1 MLVAINNLPSYFTSF
16 AKLILVWLW
25 IGNSIVKA
33 EVRFDVFMGFA
44 DKARNSEWFP
54 VTVEIENDGPTFNG
68 VIEIK
73 PSSFNDQLIR
83 YAVELPNN
91 TRKRLSIP
99 VFNNS
104 SYRWN
109 AKLLNDGKIVSEYDN
124 LRIDSV
130 PWFTKLLAAVSG
142 QQSSGPVLPLT
153 RFKNNNSNKTF
164 SPRVAHIQADI
175 FPDNPVTLHGLSA
188 LYLNSNRAINFRAEQ
203 ASAVSIWVRSGGHL
217 ILGVDQ
223 PSDIT
228 GTPWLGE
235 LLNTQFGLVQNLEI
249 GALFR
254 SWLSNAGYPIGAVD
268 EEFTTTFVTAA
279 PVQLKEGKT
288 LLSFEG
294 KTLIANANRGLGQVT
309 ILGFNPEREPIRSW
323 ENRAWLWSRLAEID
337 SEWFVSEQPP
347 RNYGRMN
354 VDGLYGM
361 MLDSRQV
368 SKLPV
373 IWLILLLITYLV
385 IIGPIDRI
393 WLKRI
398 NKQMLTWLTF
408 PLYVIFFSLLI
419 YYIGYRLRA
428 GQLEINELHIV
439 DVLPGDQ
446 VTLRGRSYAS
456 IYSPSNK
463 DYPMGGS
470 LALGAFRSEL
480 SSFSNGGGNQPL
492 LIGLSP
498 GKLEAKARVPIW
510 TSRLFSSEW
519 VNGAASNIQTTIT
532 KQNDDAYQLEI
543 QNGLDKPIIGAA
555 FVAMQRIV
563 YDDSINITPGASGI
577 LKLQR
582 SDSKVLDVISS
593 SSSSIRSSIQSRNRA
608 FGNAELSRIDPDLMN
623 IVTGSFPGALELES
637 ITQFKKDV
645 NQFDSSGGMDASGY
659 IERDGSVLFV
669 FVQDHAP
676 IQSTGLFESKLGKS
690 HTLYRIPIKLPY
702 NEGAFNQAQTN

>member
-25 IGNSIVKA
+25 IGSSIVKA

-249 GALFR
+249 GALFQ